1 MEDGWTVIVSE
12 LNTVKNNA
20 IIDSNEENCMSSNMC
35 LWHLI
40 LYNALIYISLYYF
53 ADLFIRTLPM
63 TIHVVHELQLN
74 LHVWILKGSLFL
86 QNLEK
91 KVFIIKHTCNP
102 GARSPKAQTSSLYTY
117 G

>member
-1 MEDGWTVIVSE
+1 
-12 LNTVKNNA
+12 
-20 IIDSNEENCMSSNMC
+20 
-35 LWHLI
+35 
-40 LYNALIYISLYYF
+40 
-53 ADLFIRTLPM
+53 M

-102 GARSPKAQTSSLYTY
+102 GASSPKAQTSSLYTY

>member
-1 MEDGWTVIVSE
+1 
-12 LNTVKNNA
+12 
-20 IIDSNEENCMSSNMC
+20 
-35 LWHLI
+35 
-40 LYNALIYISLYYF
+40 
-53 ADLFIRTLPM
+53 M
-63 TIHVVHELQLN
+63 TIHVVHELYSTLRSGQAMSVTSQKRIHELQLN

-102 GARSPKAQTSSLYTY
+102 GARSPKAQTSLLYTY

>member
-1 MEDGWTVIVSE
+1 
-12 LNTVKNNA
+12 
-20 IIDSNEENCMSSNMC
+20 MSSNMC
-35 LWHLI
+35 LWDLI

-53 ADLFIRTLPM
+53 ADLFIRTLAYDY
-63 TIHVVHELQLN
+63 TCSRLVHELQLN

-117 G
+117 V

>member
-1 MEDGWTVIVSE
+1 M
-12 LNTVKNNA
+12 N
-20 IIDSNEENCMSSNMC
+20 
-35 LWHLI
+35 
-40 LYNALIYISLYYF
+40 
-53 ADLFIRTLPM
+53 
-63 TIHVVHELQLN
+63 IHVVHELQLN

>member
-1 MEDGWTVIVSE
+1 MVGAVGNLVPRGVPIQSDLAYFTMEDGWTVILSE

-53 ADLFIRTLPM
+53 ANLFIRTLAYDY
-63 TIHVVHELQLN
+63 
-74 LHVWILKGSLFL
+74 
-86 QNLEK
+86 
-91 KVFIIKHTCNP
+91 TC
-102 GARSPKAQTSSLYTY
+102 ST
-117 G
+117 

>member
-1 MEDGWTVIVSE
+1 
-12 LNTVKNNA
+12 
-20 IIDSNEENCMSSNMC
+20 
-35 LWHLI
+35 
-40 LYNALIYISLYYF
+40 
-53 ADLFIRTLPM
+53 M

-102 GARSPKAQTSSLYTY
+102 GAR
-117 G
+117 